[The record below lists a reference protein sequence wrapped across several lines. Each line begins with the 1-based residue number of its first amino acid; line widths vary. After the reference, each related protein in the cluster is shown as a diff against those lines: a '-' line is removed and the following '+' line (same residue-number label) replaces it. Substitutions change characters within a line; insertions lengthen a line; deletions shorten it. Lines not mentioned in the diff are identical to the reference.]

1 MNPGQICT
9 GYKNVGQIMILAFNL
24 SPTTTTT
31 TIKTPTTT
39 TITTFASS
47 STEAHPSIML
57 GFLFGFITTLLYVHL
72 LSLVRLTHILTWS
85 FLIPVSMYQPVKIQS
100 QVDQILVIEPR
111 SWEPENPFDPEAP

>member
-1 MNPGQICT
+1 MTTCGDQSRTPHSYSDAKTRVREMGSCNVYHDIHALQTLERQICT
-9 GYKNVGQIMILAFNL
+9 GYKNVGQIMILVFNL

-39 TITTFASS
+39 AITTFASS

-57 GFLFGFITTLLYVHL
+57 GFLFV
-72 LSLVRLTHILTWS
+72 
-85 FLIPVSMYQPVKIQS
+85 YQPVKNQS

-111 SWEPENPFDPEAP
+111 S